1 MSLSMVVGKNKYF
14 IGKVFN
20 NKWIKVDINIW
31 KFSNVFP
38 SIDNFKFISL
48 TSLSASTKLT
58 LILKFIGRCD
68 FKHIMILSIKQ

>member
-38 SIDNFKFISL
+38 SIIFKFISL

-58 LILKFIGRCD
+58 PILKIIGRCD
-68 FKHIMILSIKQ
+68 FKHIMILPIKQ

>member
-1 MSLSMVVGKNKYF
+1 MSLSMVVRKNKYF

-38 SIDNFKFISL
+38 SIDNFQIYFFDLTECINETDSDTENFRSL
-48 TSLSASTKLT
+48 
-58 LILKFIGRCD
+58 
-68 FKHIMILSIKQ
+68 

>member
-38 SIDNFKFISL
+38 SINNFVLLISVNFWMTRDRL
-48 TSLSASTKLT
+48 
-58 LILKFIGRCD
+58 LKRLKIN
-68 FKHIMILSIKQ
+68 